1 MKLLVALAFLA
12 LNFYVYNFM
21 ARAAQIPPREAF
33 ESFPM
38 TLGDWR
44 CREQQSIPAN
54 IPSYGARTVSGPC
67 GSGRL
72 SM

>member
-21 ARAAQIPPREAF
+21 AHAAQIPPREAF

-44 CREQQSIPAN
+44 
-54 IPSYGARTVSGPC
+54 
-67 GSGRL
+67 
-72 SM
+72 